1 MPGRY
6 ARTQL
11 ICPILSSRRTG
22 SRGSVWAVRK
32 DLQALRSRRI
42 ISSYGTTHGAA
53 EPVPS
58 VVGAIVNRAL
68 RARIE
73 EHWADRLGCAPRFLR
88 EPGVHFAPATVV
100 CADESW
106 KAPFLALGSAERL
119 VDRVALASVLEEGT
133 RIVGPA
139 FIGYAERLD
148 AVLPGPERLPGA
160 GDAALAALRAAS
172 SREEWEHAGLEEHEE
187 PLFAAMHEGVAV
199 AAAGFVRVLEEV
211 AHIGVLCHPAHRKRG
226 LGRQVVAAA
235 AHRALALGLLA
246 QYQTLW
252 SNAGAIGIAQALG
265 FEHFATTMSAR
276 HA

>member
-1 MPGRY
+1 M
-6 ARTQL
+6 
-11 ICPILSSRRTG
+11 
-22 SRGSVWAVRK
+22 
-32 DLQALRSRRI
+32 
-42 ISSYGTTHGAA
+42 
-53 EPVPS
+53 
-58 VVGAIVNRAL
+58 VGAIVNRAL
-68 RARIE
+68 RTRIE
-73 EHWADRLGCAPRFLR
+73 AHWADRLGCAPRFLR
-88 EPGVHFAPATVV
+88 EPGVHFAPAARPGSLYILGVDRSTVV

-106 KAPFLALGSAERL
+106 EAPLLALGPAERL
-119 VDRVALASVLEEGT
+119 VDHVALASVLEEGT

-172 SREEWEHAGLEEHEE
+172 SPEEWEHAGLEEHEE

-211 AHIGVLCHPAHRKRG
+211 AHIGVLCHPAHRNRG

-265 FEHFATTMSAR
+265 FEHFATTMSVR
-276 HA
+276 HGLPIGI